1 MYFWSKY
8 HSAELNWLLRKIIM
22 TKYKIYKLKYSI
34 VDNKNKYVEIK
45 EIEINDNN
53 IETQE
58 LLEEESGKKYYR
70 ISMTSGKTYI
80 IGK

>member
-1 MYFWSKY
+1 MYFWSK
-8 HSAELNWLLRKIIM
+8 HNSVELNWLLRKIIM

-34 VDNKNKYVEIK
+34 IDNKNKYVEIK

-53 IETQE
+53 IEAQE
-58 LLEEESGKKYYR
+58 LLEEETRKKYYR

>member
-1 MYFWSKY
+1 MYFWSK
-8 HSAELNWLLRKIIM
+8 HNSVELNWLLRKIIM

-34 VDNKNKYVEIK
+34 IDNKNKYVEIK
-45 EIEINDNN
+45 EIEINDSN

>member
-8 HSAELNWLLRKIIM
+8 HSAKLNWLLRKIIM

-34 VDNKNKYVEIK
+34 IDNKNKYVEIK

-53 IETQE
+53 IEAQE

>member
-1 MYFWSKY
+1 
-8 HSAELNWLLRKIIM
+8 M
-22 TKYKIYKLKYSI
+22 TQEAYK
-34 VDNKNKYVEIK
+34 NKNNYSLSSFNK
-45 EIEINDNN
+45 IEINDNN
-53 IETQE
+53 IEAQE

>member
-1 MYFWSKY
+1 MYFWSK
-8 HSAELNWLLRKIIM
+8 HNSVELNWLLRKIIM

-34 VDNKNKYVEIK
+34 IDNKNKYVEIK

>member
-1 MYFWSKY
+1 
-8 HSAELNWLLRKIIM
+8 M

-80 IGK
+80 KKKKKCQI

>member
-1 MYFWSKY
+1 MYFWSKH
-8 HSAELNWLLRKIIM
+8 HSAKLNWLLRKIIM

-34 VDNKNKYVEIK
+34 IDNKNKYVEIK

-53 IETQE
+53 IEAQE

>member
-1 MYFWSKY
+1 MYFWSK
-8 HSAELNWLLRKIIM
+8 HNSVELNWLLRKIIM

-34 VDNKNKYVEIK
+34 IDNKNKYVEIK

-53 IETQE
+53 IEAQE